1 MLGALGSTG
10 AMLPVRSQYSG
21 APAQGLSAGAAEAAV
36 SAAAVM
42 TAPLVGRPIA
52 VTGMALSF
60 MAVHSVLGVIVW
72 AASLPNPP
80 ISAIRSV
87 PTLMGKRVGE
97 MNLHARGLAG
107 MMLSW

>member
-10 AMLPVRSQYSG
+10 AMLPVRSQHSG

-52 VTGMALSF
+52 VAGMALSF
-60 MAVHSVLGVIVW
+60 MAAHSVLGVSPW
-72 AASLPNPP
+72 AASPP
-80 ISAIRSV
+80 DPPKSARTSV
-87 PTLMGKRVGE
+87 MSKRLRRIG
-97 MNLHARGLAG
+97 LHANRLAG
-107 MMLSW
+107 MLLSW